1 MHLLPDTLEAGSA
14 YPLGATF
21 DGLGVNFA
29 VYSANAEKIEL
40 CVYDDSGRREL
51 KRYVLPEW
59 TDEVWHGYLPDAQP
73 GLSYGYRA
81 YGRYA
86 PEEGHRFNP
95 NKLLLDP
102 YAKAMTGE
110 LRWTDAMYG
119 YQVKSA
125 REDLSFDRRDNALT
139 MPKGVVTDSHFD
151 WSRDV
156 RPNTPWSETVIYE
169 AHVKGLT
176 KLFDEVQPS
185 ERGTF
190 AALGNPK
197 VIDHLKR
204 LGVTALELLPIQS
217 YTQDRFLQEKGLR
230 NYWGYNTLNFFT
242 PERSFFATD
251 SQTNCAGRSAVSM
264 RRGSK

>member
-21 DGLGVNFA
+21 DGLGVNFS

-40 CVYDDSGRREL
+40 CVFDETGRREL
-51 KRYVLPEW
+51 KRYALPEW
-59 TDEVWHGYLPDAQP
+59 TDEVWHGYLPDAGP

-81 YGRYA
+81 HGRYA

-119 YQVKSA
+119 YQVKSPRA
-125 REDLSFDRRDNALT
+125 DLSFDRRDNAML

-169 AHVKGLT
+169 AHPKGLT
-176 KLFDEVQPS
+176 KLFEEVQPS

-197 VIDHLKR
+197 VIEHLKR
-204 LGVTALELLPIQS
+204 LGVT
-217 YTQDRFLQEKGLR
+217 
-230 NYWGYNTLNFFT
+230 
-242 PERSFFATD
+242 
-251 SQTNCAGRSAVSM
+251 
-264 RRGSK
+264 